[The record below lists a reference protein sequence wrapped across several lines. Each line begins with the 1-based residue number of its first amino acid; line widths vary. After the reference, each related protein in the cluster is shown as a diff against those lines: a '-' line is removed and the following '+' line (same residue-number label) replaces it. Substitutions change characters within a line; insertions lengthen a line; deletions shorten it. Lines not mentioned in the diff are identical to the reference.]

1 MTMATPANFFV
12 LTSSSLPCDR
22 SPSPSLTPV
31 YSRNKRGALG
41 CRFRLLKVHCASE
54 CGKDDAAPESE
65 SEFKYKSEPDARL
78 SFLSR
83 LLLEASSIPCT
94 LIGEDNGCSSAYK
107 WYTVLGGIGFLE
119 TAYLTYLKITDSVDF
134 CLTGGDAFSA
144 ILTSDHSSVFGAP
157 LPLFGML
164 GYGLVAILGL
174 QRQLGPRK
182 AFGIEKIDGE
192 LILTGTTTSM
202 AVASAYFLYVLS
214 TEFVG
219 QSCVFF
225 LASAAL
231 SFSLF
236 FITLKDFGFKKMQ
249 KILGSKLCVAAL
261 LSIALTASCYVVQPV
276 PSSLAET
283 EMAYTEA
290 EITKESSPLAL
301 SLARHLHSIGAK
313 LYGAFWCSHCVDQK
327 QMFGHEAAK
336 LLDYVEC
343 YPDGVREGTKM
354 AKVCSNVELKGFPSW
369 EINGQVYSGR
379 KQLAELARLSGFDY

>member
-182 AFGIEKIDGE
+182 AFGIEKID
-192 LILTGTTTSM
+192 
-202 AVASAYFLYVLS
+202 
-214 TEFVG
+214 
-219 QSCVFF
+219 
-225 LASAAL
+225 ASAAL